1 MPPTLTIAYMTSR
14 KEPRIEWF
22 LDSVHNEMEKEGLL
36 DSVLRKIIVVD
47 RWKEE
52 RPPQLLEVWHGDL
65 LKWVGVKPSVWQGP
79 ARLVNQDWFAAAN
92 ARNTA
97 LCFCDTSHL
106 AYTDDLSVLLPG
118 WLKSAREAM
127 GGNYIACGAYRKVKG
142 LVVENGIV
150 KSFTLFPQGEDNRL
164 KHVTQDVTQCGGNWL
179 YGCSLVAPVEALL
192 SVNGWPE
199 DLCDG
204 HGFEDVCMGIVLKN
218 AGYDIRYDRRMMTY
232 ESEEDHHKE
241 PAFTRKDFHFENGVA
256 VEGGNG
262 KTDKSHAA
270 LNIALASRHFPNS
283 FGEGGIRALRQKT
296 LAGEPW
302 PIPTAPD
309 REWFT
314 GKLLSEL

>member
-1 MPPTLTIAYMTSR
+1 MQQHLTIAYMTSR
-14 KEPRIEWF
+14 REPRIRWF
-22 LDSVHNEMEKEGLL
+22 LDSLHSQLESNR
-36 DSVLRKIIVVD
+36 DIPQPHIVLVD
-47 RWKEE
+47 FHYQVPPRWPFAMGYCG
-52 RPPQLLEVWHGDL
+52 RLSTLSP
-65 LKWVGVKPSVWQGP
+65 KPSVWQGDN
-79 ARLVNQDWFAAAN
+79 RLTKQHWFAAAN

-97 LCFCDTSHL
+97 LCLSEDGWL
-106 AYTDDLSVLLPG
+106 AYVDDLSVLMPG
-118 WLKSAREAM
+118 WLQSVREAM
-127 GGNYIACGAYRKVKG
+127 AGNYIACGAYRKVKG

-150 KSFTLFPQGEDNRL
+150 KSFTLFHQGEDNRL

-241 PAFTRKDFHFENGVA
+241 PAFIRKDFHFENGVA

-262 KTDKSHAA
+262 KTDKSHGA
-270 LNIALASRHFPNS
+270 LNIALASTHFPNS
-283 FGEGGIRALRQKT
+283 FGEGGIRALRQKI
-296 LAGEPW
+296 LAGESF
-302 PIPTAPD
+302 PIPTSPQN
-309 REWFT
+309 EWYT
-314 GKLLSEL
+314 SKLLSEL